1 MGIAGKLPDH
11 MARTDKEEVALLKIL
26 IAAGERATE
35 AFQASANIKDEELL
49 ADLERVIKRSR
60 AELAALTDIAN
71 PS

>member
-1 MGIAGKLPDH
+1 
-11 MARTDKEEVALLKIL
+11 MARTDREEVALLKIL
-26 IAAGERATE
+26 IAAGERAIE
-35 AFQASANIKDEELL
+35 AFQASANITDEQLL